1 MVLIATKSA
10 VPSLI
15 YATDEE
21 ELSVRAASF
30 LALMLAHHLPETYQH
45 PLLPNG
51 LSGSS
56 AGKEPTCNA
65 AESK

>member
-51 LSGSS
+51 LSGS
-56 AGKEPTCNA
+56 
-65 AESK
+65 